1 MLYKVTEGMVIVH
14 EGEVNMDMY
23 KLVAGKAEV
32 YVGYGTERETVIG
45 ILAEGSY
52 FGELGLLAQKP
63 AIYTIVMY
71 SDGLLLRITM
81 NEIEEYIRSNERD
94 ILVIMKH
101 MANSMYNLKL
111 NIDMLSEDISTMVE
125 EKKIEEKKAAKGI
138 MDIKARTRA
147 SQVAKEFLMR
157 NNSRSQFSQFV

>member
-14 EGEVNMDMY
+14 EGEVSMDMY

-94 ILVIMKH
+94 ILAIMKH

-111 NIDMLSEDISTMVE
+111 NIDLLSEDISTMVE
-125 EKKIEEKKAAKGI
+125 EKKIEEKKAAKDI